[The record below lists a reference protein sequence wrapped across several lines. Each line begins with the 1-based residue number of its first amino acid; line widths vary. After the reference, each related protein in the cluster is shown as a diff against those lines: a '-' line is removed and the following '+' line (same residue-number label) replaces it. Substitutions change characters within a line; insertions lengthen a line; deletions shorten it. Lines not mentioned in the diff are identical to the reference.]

1 MKTLLTGLIL
11 IGLFISA
18 ATSAQ
23 GNFVGV
29 GYAQL
34 ESEDVETGNLV
45 LSGGHIT
52 EKGFG
57 FEVFYALTVS
67 EDSLSVGGF
76 SADITLDSL
85 GVLAVYKT
93 PTDVYDTY
101 LKVKG
106 GFATVDLEFDFDEL
120 GSLSDNT
127 SGLAFGI
134 AVGTR
139 LGPGALEFSYMVLP
153 EFDEFEGIE
162 VDAETNMLSLGYL
175 WDF

>member
-11 IGLFISA
+11 TGLFISA
-18 ATSAQ
+18 ASYAQ
-23 GNFVGV
+23 GNFLGV

-45 LSGGHIT
+45 LAGGHIS
-52 EKGFG
+52 ENGIG
-57 FEVFYALTVS
+57 FEVFYALTLS
-67 EDSLSVGGF
+67 EDSLSEGGL
-76 SADITLDSL
+76 SADITLDSF

-106 GFATVDLEFDFDEL
+106 GFATVDLKFDFDNL
-120 GSLSDNT
+120 GSISDDT

-153 EFDEFEGIE
+153 EFDDFKGID
-162 VDAETNMLSLGYL
+162 VDAETDMISLGYL